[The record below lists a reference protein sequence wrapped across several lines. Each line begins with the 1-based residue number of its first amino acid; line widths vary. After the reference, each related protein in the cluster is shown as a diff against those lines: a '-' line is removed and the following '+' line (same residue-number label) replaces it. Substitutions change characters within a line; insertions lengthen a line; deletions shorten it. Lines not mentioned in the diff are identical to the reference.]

1 MSELNT
7 CVRLKRLNISG
18 NPLSADAVR
27 RLQEALPGCQIITDA
42 DLSMPEPT
50 PVAPDSAAVPVEP
63 VTPEPIPL
71 IPDLPEVHDPALEAI
86 LPEVLNV
93 WPGSAGCSLRA
104 ARTAAQLLD
113 WGMATELTD
122 DEIYAAM
129 GSYLDTLGDEDFM
142 LFRESFYS
150 VYDASYNLRGEN
162 AEGLLSD
169 AGVETSAYPW
179 NEKAFHSMEML
190 CYGLGP
196 M

>member
-1 MSELNT
+1 M
-7 CVRLKRLNISG
+7 KRLPILLLCCCLLF
-18 NPLSADAVR
+18 PLCACSRKNAAPTPTPPVIPDVTAMPTETPAPEPSAA
-27 RLQEALPGCQIITDA
+27 PT
-42 DLSMPEPT
+42 PEPT
-50 PVAPDSAAVPVEP
+50 
-63 VTPEPIPL
+63 PIPL

-93 WPGSAGCSLRA
+93 WPGAAGCSLRA
-104 ARTAAQLLD
+104 ARTAALLLD